1 MNLEQFERAKC
12 VKAII
17 CSEERKIKNLE
28 KLKTNEEIMIV
39 NSNSKVYEA
48 LKRYIE
54 DNEEILK
61 PMYFVG
67 NLKDDMLNVAI
78 ESSKKRLNEY
88 LQEFEEI

>member
-12 VKAII
+12 VKTLI
-17 CSEERKIKNLE
+17 CSEERKIKHLE
-28 KLKTNEEIMIV
+28 KFKATEEIMIV

-48 LKRYIE
+48 LKRYIK

-61 PMYFVG
+61 PMYFIG
-67 NLKDDMLNVAI
+67 NLKDDMLSVAI